1 MIWKILH
8 QLHVSIIFISGVM
21 PKKCYPETW
30 SCESS
35 MRMNSILKSKLREF
49 AHDIHKHIDA
59 GNDKASVK
67 ELIREQMNTIFR
79 YVKVQV
85 FKR

>member
-1 MIWKILH
+1 MD
-8 QLHVSIIFISGVM
+8 VENSPNFIFTGVM
-21 PKKCYPETW
+21 PKKCFPETW

-59 GNDKASVK
+59 GNDDESVK
-67 ELIREQMNTIFR
+67 ALIRGQMTIIFR
-79 YVKVQV
+79 YDK
-85 FKR
+85 FLNLYHLLI

>member
-1 MIWKILH
+1 MLVGRFYQHAIFSPMIF
-8 QLHVSIIFISGVM
+8 VSGVM

-59 GNDKASVK
+59 GNDKTSVK

-79 YVKVQV
+79 
-85 FKR
+85 

>member
-1 MIWKILH
+1 
-8 QLHVSIIFISGVM
+8 M
-21 PKKCYPETW
+21 PKKCFPETW

-59 GNDKASVK
+59 GNDDESVK
-67 ELIREQMNTIFR
+67 ALIREQMNIIFR
-79 YVKVQV
+79 YDKYINLFCLLLDMSLLSV
-85 FKR
+85 